1 MISCSIPLSTK
12 AMDSIS
18 NGFIVV
24 VFIVIVTVMII
35 ILYIDSK
42 NNAIIPES
50 RRESKP
56 TDAGESYTIEDR
68 VKLHVH
74 VHHVHVHGVHV
85 ADGMKGVTILHVRTK
100 KFTGTLQQ
108 DVLK

>member
-1 MISCSIPLSTK
+1 MYMISCSIPLSTK

-24 VFIVIVTVMII
+24 AYIVIVTVMILI
-35 ILYIDSK
+35 VYIDSK

-56 TDAGESYTIEDR
+56 TDAGKSYMIEDT

-74 VHHVHVHGVHV
+74 VHHVHCTFEM
-85 ADGMKGVTILHVRTK
+85 ATCTCS
-100 KFTGTLQQ
+100 
-108 DVLK
+108 

>member
-1 MISCSIPLSTK
+1 MYIISCPIPLSTK

-24 VFIVIVTVMII
+24 VMII

-56 TDAGESYTIEDR
+56 TDAGESYTIEDT
-68 VKLHVH
+68 VKLHVHVH
-74 VHHVHVHGVHV
+74 VHHVHVHVH
-85 ADGMKGVTILHVRTK
+85 HVHCTWC
-100 KFTGTLQQ
+100 TCS
-108 DVLK
+108 